1 MHVVQTAPA
10 VSPPQTVKPKANR
23 AHQKRVRHKK
33 TQVTHVRSIARP
45 KASVLPSFVPAG
57 AEAAPQSSAA
67 AIDYTRSMII
77 AVITLSIFV
86 FAIAAVPV
94 RLVPWRTAAQFIHQR
109 HVDLTLFGV
118 VLLAA
123 AGVAILLTKH

>member
-1 MHVVQTAPA
+1 
-10 VSPPQTVKPKANR
+10 
-23 AHQKRVRHKK
+23 
-33 TQVTHVRSIARP
+33 
-45 KASVLPSFVPAG
+45 
-57 AEAAPQSSAA
+57 
-67 AIDYTRSMII
+67 MII

-86 FAIAAVPV
+86 FAIAAVPA
-94 RLVPWRTAAQFIHQR
+94 RLVPWRTAAQFVHQR

>member
-1 MHVVQTAPA
+1 VQTAPS
-10 VSPPQTVKPKANR
+10 VSRPQTVKPKASR
-23 AHQKRVRHKK
+23 PHHKRVRHKK
-33 TQVTHVRSIARP
+33 VTHVRSIATP
-45 KASVLPSFVPAG
+45 KPSVLPSFVPAG
-57 AEAAPQSSAA
+57 AESAGAPQSSAA

-86 FAIAAVPV
+86 FAIAAVPA
-94 RLVPWRTAAQFIHQR
+94 RLVPWRTAAQFVHQR